1 VKLVSS
7 VPQDA
12 FHEVDHAVVDASL
25 RTLGTL
31 IGGQVDRLLSLVH
44 YADVVPEGEQWTI
57 PFTLD
62 CGFDGEIVI
71 RVRASGDC
79 ERTSPFEEAAAL
91 VKGMSRGV

>member
-1 VKLVSS
+1 MPS
-7 VPQDA
+7 VPHDRPDETLP
-12 FHEVDHAVVDASL
+12 EVDQAAVDASL

-31 IGGQVDRLLSLVH
+31 IGGEMDRLLSLVH

-62 CGFDGEIVI
+62 CGFDGELVI

-79 ERTSPFEEAAAL
+79 ERTSPFEEAATL
-91 VKGMSRGV
+91 LRRL